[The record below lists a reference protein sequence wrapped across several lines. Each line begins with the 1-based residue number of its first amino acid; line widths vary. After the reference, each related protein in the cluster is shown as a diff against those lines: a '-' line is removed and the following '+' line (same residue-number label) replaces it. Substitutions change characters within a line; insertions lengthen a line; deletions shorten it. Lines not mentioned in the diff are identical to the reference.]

1 MRIVF
6 MGTPDFAVPSLL
18 ALDQPGWQVVGVV
31 TQPDRPRGRGQKVSF
46 SPVKEAALSRGWP
59 VFQPLKVKDENF
71 LAELE
76 ELRPDAIVVVAYGQ
90 ILPEKILQL
99 PPLGCI
105 NVHASLLPRYRGA
118 APIQWAI
125 INGEQETG
133 ITTMYMSRELDA
145 GDMILKAKVPIKDT
159 DTFGTLHDRL
169 ATLGAELL
177 VQTLTQIEQGQA
189 PREPQDHSRATYAP
203 MLNRETERINWGAG
217 GQQIVNL
224 IRGLNPWPGAYT
236 LWEGNPLKI
245 WQARFEPGTPLADP
259 GTVVEL
265 RTEGP
270 VVAAGDGHLVLT
282 QLQPAGS
289 RAMTGADFLRGRKL
303 QAGTKL
309 E

>member
-118 APIQWAI
+118 APIHWAI

-145 GDMILKAKVPIKDT
+145 GDMILKAKVPITDT

-177 VQTLTQIEQGQA
+177 VRTLIQIEQGQA

-265 RTEGP
+265 RAEGP

>member
-18 ALDQPGWQVVGVV
+18 ALERPGWQVVGVV

-46 SPVKEAALSRGWP
+46 SPVKEAALSRQWP
-59 VFQPLKVKDENF
+59 VLQPARIKDELF
-71 LAELE
+71 LDQLAELK
-76 ELRPDAIVVVAYGQ
+76 PDTIVVVAYGQ
-90 ILPEKILQL
+90 LLPERILQL

-118 APIQWAI
+118 APIHWAI

-133 ITTMYMSRELDA
+133 ITTMYMSRDLDA
-145 GDMILKAKVPIKDT
+145 GDMILKARVPISPA

-169 ATLGAELL
+169 ATLGANLL
-177 VQTLTQIEQGQA
+177 VQTLTLLERGQA
-189 PREPQDHSRATYAP
+189 PRETQDHSQATYAP
-203 MLNRETERINWGAG
+203 MLNRETERINWGAAG
-217 GQQIVNL
+217 RQIVNL

-236 LWEGNPLKI
+236 LLEANPLKI

-259 GTVVEL
+259 GTVVAL
-265 RTEGP
+265 GKEGP

-303 QAGTKL
+303 QEGTKL